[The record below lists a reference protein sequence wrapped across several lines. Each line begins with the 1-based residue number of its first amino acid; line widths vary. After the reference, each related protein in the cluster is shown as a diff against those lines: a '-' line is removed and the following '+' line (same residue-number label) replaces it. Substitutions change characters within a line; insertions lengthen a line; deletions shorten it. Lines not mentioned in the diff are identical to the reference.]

1 MSNIKPYDIQTISLA
16 PNDVILC
23 HISEDCDF
31 DDLHHIQNEL
41 KKVFPNNTVLVAN
54 EHILK
59 RITIFKTENSIQAT
73 WLGDGISNMI
83 QEEVN
88 SLGTTGTYE
97 GKSVYDIL
105 Y

>member
-1 MSNIKPYDIQTISLA
+1 MSNIKPYDIQTVSLA

-23 HISEDCDF
+23 HISEDCG
-31 DDLHHIQNEL
+31 LEELRLIQNEL
-41 KKVFPNNTVLVAN
+41 KTVFPNNIVLVAN

-59 RITIFKTENSIQAT
+59 RITIFKAENPIQAT
-73 WLGDGISNMI
+73 WLEDGISNI
-83 QEEVN
+83 LQEEVY

-97 GKSVYDIL
+97 GTSVYDVL

>member
-23 HISEDCDF
+23 HINDDCDF
-31 DDLHHIQNEL
+31 DELHHIQNEL

-59 RITIFKTENSIQAT
+59 RITIFKAENPIQAT
-73 WLGDGISNMI
+73 WLEDGISNMLQ
-83 QEEVN
+83 QEIN

-97 GKSVYDIL
+97 GTSVYDVL

>member
-1 MSNIKPYDIQTISLA
+1 MSNVKPYDIQTISLA

-41 KKVFPNNTVLVAN
+41 MKVFPNNKVLVAN

-59 RITIFKTENSIQAT
+59 RITLFKAENPIQAT
-73 WLGDGISNMI
+73 WLEDGISNI
-83 QEEVN
+83 LQEEVY

-97 GKSVYDIL
+97 GTSVYDIL